1 MRSFDE
7 IESARTDWLL
17 DQRIPV
23 GEVTLVAGMPGGGK
37 TMWLCHLASLVSRGE
52 FVDGSPSNVVFAT
65 AEDAED
71 KTLKPRLLAA
81 GADMSRVFHLEA
93 IAVDGEDE
101 IAAGSFRLPS
111 DTDRLVA
118 AVEEKRPTLLLVD
131 PLLAHLDAEIN
142 SWKDESARQAM
153 TPLTLIAQEYELAVV
168 CAMHVN
174 KRNDADALVRIG
186 GSLGGLVG
194 PARSVFIWGGDT
206 DDETNRLL
214 VHVKHNLSAK
224 QPTQVYKIDTE
235 TVAYDLGGEAEV
247 GRVVM
252 EGETTRGAEAVLGG
266 SGEKPDASAVDEAVE
281 FLRGELADGAVEAKR
296 VLSDAADHGISK
308 YALNQAKKKLGTA
321 ATKEG
326 FATGGKWL
334 WSLPLTVKIN
344 GKQIRGDLGDEA
356 AVQP

>member
-1 MRSFDE
+1 MTSFDE

-17 DQRIPV
+17 DQRIPL
-23 GEVTLVAGMPGGGK
+23 GEVTLVAGMPGAGK

-52 FVDGSPSNVVFAT
+52 FVNGSPSNVVFAT

-71 KTLKPRLLAA
+71 KTLKPRLSAA
-81 GADMSRVFHLEA
+81 GADLRRVWHLEA
-93 IAVDGEDE
+93 VAVDGDDE
-101 IAAGSFRLPS
+101 VTAGSFRLPS
-111 DTDRLVA
+111 DANRLIEVI
-118 AVEEKRPTLLLVD
+118 EEARPKLLCVD

-174 KRNDADALVRIG
+174 KRNEADALVRIG

-194 PARSVFIWGGDT
+194 PARSVFLWGDDT

-224 QPTQVYKIDTE
+224 QPTQVYKIETA
-235 TVAYDLGGEAEV
+235 TVAYDRGGEAEV

-252 EGETTRGAEAVLGG
+252 DGETTRGAEAVLGG
-266 SGEKPDASAVDEAVE
+266 GGEKADASAVDEAVE
-281 FLRGELADGAVEAKR
+281 FLRGELAEGSVEAKR
-296 VLSDAADHGISK
+296 VIADATDHGISK
-308 YALNQAKKKLGTA
+308 YALNQAKKKLGVA

-326 FATGGKWL
+326 FTGGKWV
-334 WSLPLTVKIN
+334 WSLPFVAKVN
-344 GKQIRGDLGDEA
+344 GKQIRGDVDVE
-356 AVQP
+356 VRSE